1 MKSFLGIEL
10 RDNELGDEILDQDND
25 NLWLKYVMP
34 KSRYMNGEKIAIIDV
49 LFVAN
54 KILDKIID

>member
-1 MKSFLGIEL
+1 MLDS
-10 RDNELGDEILDQDND
+10 ELGDEILVQDNE

-34 KSRYMNGEKIAIIDV
+34 KSRYMAGEKIAIIDV
-49 LFVAN
+49 LYVAN